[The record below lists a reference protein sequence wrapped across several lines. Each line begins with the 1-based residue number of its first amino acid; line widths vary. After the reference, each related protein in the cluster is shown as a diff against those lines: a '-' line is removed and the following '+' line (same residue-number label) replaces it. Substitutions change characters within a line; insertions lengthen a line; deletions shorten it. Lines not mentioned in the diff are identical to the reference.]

1 MAIEEKQS
9 ELSWEE
15 AVSRFLQENPAY
27 FERNPHLL
35 RHLEIP
41 HSESGRAVSLIERQ
55 VLALR
60 RENETLE
67 NQLHQLVDNATEN
80 DALGGQLHRF
90 IIELMQVE
98 DRNQLVRLVT
108 EGLKSRFGLEFAV
121 LKLLSG
127 DPEQLAEEPYVASD
141 NPIARQ
147 ICDQIREG
155 QSISGAKLSS
165 DEISWLFAQE
175 DAPEGSLALIPLRND
190 RLLGLLVIG
199 SSDPHRFDRDMATT
213 YLDRIGELIAVT
225 LERVSP
231 SQSGQPAQPG
241 K

>member
-15 AVSRFLQENPAY
+15 AVGRFLQENPAY

-35 RHLEIP
+35 RHLDIP

-55 VLALR
+55 VQALR

-67 NQLHQLVDNATEN
+67 KQLHQLVDNATDN

-90 IIELMQVE
+90 IIELMQTE
-98 DRNQLVRLVT
+98 DRDQLVELVT
-108 EGLKSRFGLEFAV
+108 EGLKTRFGLEFAV
-121 LKLLSG
+121 LKLLSADSG
-127 DPEQLAEEPYVASD
+127 QAAEEPYVAAND
-141 NPIARQ
+141 TIARQ
-147 ICDQIREG
+147 ICDQVREG
-155 QSISGAKLSS
+155 QSISGAKLSPE
-165 DEISWLFAQE
+165 EISWLFAQE
-175 DAPEGSLALIPLRND
+175 HAPEGSLALIPLRND

-199 SSDPHRFDRDMATT
+199 SSDPRRFGRDMATT

-225 LERVSP
+225 LERLSP
-231 SQSGQPAQPG
+231 GKPVQPG